1 MGDLSKQILSRNGQ
15 IVSKMTSLS
24 RYIDELEETLIA
36 LLLGAMALITFANVL
51 ARYLFQTNIL
61 WALEA
66 TVFLF
71 AWLVLMGMSYCVK
84 HSLHLGVDI
93 VINSV
98 GPRTRRIL
106 AIISVLC
113 CLAYCLLLLKG
124 CWDYWYP
131 FMTKN
136 AWYEV
141 DDIPLANSMQFLS
154 QWFNEGEKYE
164 KIPKFIPY
172 FVLPLGAALLTFRFL
187 EAGYRI
193 ICGAQNA
200 VITRHE
206 AEQRVDALIDTV
218 VDKTPPKERK
228 E

>member
-1 MGDLSKQILSRNGQ
+1 MSNTNSSPLGWVDH
-15 IVSKMTSLS
+15 
-24 RYIDELEETLIA
+24 LEETFIA
-36 LLLGAMALITFANVL
+36 LLLGAMTIITFANVL

-71 AWLVLMGMSYCVK
+71 AWLILIGMSYCVK
-84 HSLHLGVDI
+84 HSLHLGVDV

-98 GPRTRRIL
+98 SPSRKRLFALL
-106 AIISVLC
+106 AFALT
-113 CLAYCLLLLKG
+113 LLYCVLLLKG
-124 CWDYWYP
+124 AWDYWYP

-141 DDIPLANSMQFLS
+141 NDIPLADSFQFLS

-172 FVLPLGAALLTFRFL
+172 FALPLGMALLTFRVL
-187 EAGYRI
+187 QAGFRI
-193 ICGAQNA
+193 IRGTQDTLIAS
-200 VITRHE
+200 HE
-206 AEQRVDALIDTV
+206 AEESIDDIFDNV
-218 VDKTPPKERK
+218 PDDIAHRNKEV
-228 E
+228 